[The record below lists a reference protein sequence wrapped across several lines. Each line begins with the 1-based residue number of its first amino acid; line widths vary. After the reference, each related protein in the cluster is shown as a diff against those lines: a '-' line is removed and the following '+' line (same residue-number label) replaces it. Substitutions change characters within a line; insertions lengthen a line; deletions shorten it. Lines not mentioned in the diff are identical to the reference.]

1 MIPLV
6 DLAARHARH
15 AGQIEA
21 KVLQVLR
28 SGRYMGGPDLAQVEQ
43 RLAGCFGLEHGV
55 GVASGTDALI
65 LALRALGVGPGQ
77 RIAVPALSFFATTE
91 AILFVGA
98 VPVFVD
104 VRSDRPLMDLA
115 LIPEDVDAI
124 ITVPLFGMG
133 GPEPAVDVPVLC
145 DAAQAIGWGWG
156 TPKAQACA
164 LSLYPTKTVG
174 AAGDG
179 GAVLSA
185 DAAVVDR
192 VRALGSHGMS
202 APHVHVSLGR
212 NSRLDAIQAPVLLAQ
227 LDTLCTRIQ
236 RRQAIAA
243 RYEATLQHPIPRDP
257 RDAVHHFVLRHP
269 ERTRF
274 RAHLAE
280 HGVSSAVYY
289 PTPMSAQAVVAE
301 LGQRCPVAQA
311 WCQELVAIPCHED
324 LSASQVDHI
333 VSLLES
339 A

>member
-15 AGQIEA
+15 AAQIEEQ
-21 KVLQVLR
+21 VLGVLR
-28 SGRYMGGPDLAQVEQ
+28 SGRYMGGQDLAQVEQ

-65 LALRALGVGPGQ
+65 LALRALGVGPGH
-77 RIAVPALSFFATTE
+77 RVAVPALSFFATTE

-98 VPVFVD
+98 IPVFVD

-115 LIPEDVDAI
+115 LIPKDVDAV

-133 GPEPAVDVPVLC
+133 GPEPELDVPVLC

-179 GAVLSA
+179 GAVLSS
-185 DAAVVDR
+185 DPAVIAR
-192 VRALGSHGMS
+192 VRRLGSHGMS
-202 APHVHVSLGR
+202 APHVHQVLGR
-212 NSRLDAIQAPVLLAQ
+212 NSRLDALQAPVLLAQ
-227 LDTLCTRIQ
+227 LDTLCARIQ
-236 RRQAIAA
+236 RRQRIAA
-243 RYEATLQHPIPRDP
+243 RYEAVLEHPIPRDP
-257 RDAVHHFVLRHP
+257 RDAVHHFVLRHSA
-269 ERTRF
+269 RDAF
-274 RAHLAE
+274 RARLSAA
-280 HGVSSAVYY
+280 GVASAVYY
-289 PTPMSAQAVVAE
+289 PTPMNEQPVVSG
-301 LGQRCPVAQA
+301 LGQSCPVAQG
-311 WCQELVAIPCHED
+311 WCRELVAIPCHED
-324 LSASQVDHI
+324 LSAAQVDHI
-333 VSLLES
+333 VALLES